1 MLPVGLSLLPL
12 LAAASDAHAP
22 DTGLQRVVVFT
33 DYSPD
38 SRNTELLRRLASP
51 LTALRA
57 QLQLVR
63 SGTAIREQSLD
74 LAQEKFTV
82 YVPSESPP
90 GGYGLLVFVPPWK
103 DAIVPRGWI
112 AALDRHGLI
121 FVSAARSGNEA
132 NILARREPLALLA
145 AHNIMQR
152 YPVDPQRV
160 YIGGFSGGARV
171 ALRLAL
177 GFPDL
182 FRGALLNAGSDPIG
196 DAQAPLPPAEL
207 FRQFQ
212 DSTRLVYLTGNDDLA
227 NIDHDAA
234 SVQSMRQWCQF
245 NLDTQ
250 SIAWAGHD
258 VADSRALQRAL
269 DALTTNAPQDPV
281 PLAACRSR
289 IDTLLAAKL
298 QQVQELVT
306 GGKLHEARALLNTID
321 TRFGGLAAPRSLEL
335 AQQIDARP

>member
-63 SGTAIREQSLD
+63 SGTAIREQSID

-132 NILARREPLALLA
+132 NSLARREPLALLA

-160 YIGGFSGGARV
+160 YIGGFS
-171 ALRLAL
+171 
-177 GFPDL
+177 
-182 FRGALLNAGSDPIG
+182 G